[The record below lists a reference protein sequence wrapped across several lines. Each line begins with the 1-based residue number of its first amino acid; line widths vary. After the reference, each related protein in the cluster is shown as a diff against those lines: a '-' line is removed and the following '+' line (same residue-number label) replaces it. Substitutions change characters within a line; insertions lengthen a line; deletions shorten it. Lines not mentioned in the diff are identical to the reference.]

1 MERIE
6 KSFEIH
12 APVRAVYNQWTQ
24 FEEWPQFM
32 DGIEEIRQ
40 IDDTH
45 LYWRASVGGKQKEWE
60 AEITEQVP
68 DQTIAWRSTS
78 GAPNGGQVRFQS
90 AGPDRTR
97 VMLAMEYEPETVV
110 EKAGDALGVLSRRVE
125 KTVEDF
131 KEFIEQ
137 RGRETG
143 GWRGEVHGDGHAE
156 QHDRSECSRR
166 AQHETPRRGE
176 AHGLPARVAGAAAT
190 IRRARRR
197 MGCRTRFVPLG
208 SRFLRHAQ
216 PPETAQSAAIGP
228 ALRSAANSPASRTKS
243 DPANP
248 SALME
253 VAPKCSRVRGT
264 ASIQRRATSRL
275 YGAD

>member
-6 KSFEIH
+6 KSFEIR
-12 APVRAVYNQWTQ
+12 APVRTVYNQWTQ

-32 DGIEEIRQ
+32 DGIEEVRQ

-97 VMLAMEYEPETVV
+97 VILVMEYEPETAV

-143 GWRGEVHGDGHAE
+143 GWRGEVHGG
-156 QHDRSECSRR
+156 R
-166 AQHETPRRGE
+166 ETSGPGMGNQSPNTSGGTGRPGGGTPMRGE
-176 AHGLPARVAGAAAT
+176 TG
-190 IRRARRR
+190 
-197 MGCRTRFVPLG
+197 G
-208 SRFLRHAQ
+208 S
-216 PPETAQSAAIGP
+216 PD
-228 ALRSAANSPASRTKS
+228 PASIR
-243 DPANP
+243 PG
-248 SALME
+248 SAGGE
-253 VAPKCSRVRGT
+253 AGSAGGT
-264 ASIQRRATSRL
+264 PGTGGIPGDDVLRRP
-275 YGAD
+275 